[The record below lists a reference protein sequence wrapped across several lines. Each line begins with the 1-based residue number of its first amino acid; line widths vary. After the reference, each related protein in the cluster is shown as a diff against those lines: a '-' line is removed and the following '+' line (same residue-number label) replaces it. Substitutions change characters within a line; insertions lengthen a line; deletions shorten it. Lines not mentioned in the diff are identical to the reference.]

1 VTGKI
6 AVVKLIKQGH
16 ACVRLQKDDR
26 VIVIDP
32 GVFTPEADA
41 LDGAEAILITHEHPD
56 HLDPDRIRRAQADDP
71 NLRIFSNRAVAEQFP
86 DLRIQRVGHEDRF
99 TVAGFDIQVYGDLHA
114 VVHPDIPVVAN
125 SGFLVEGEVFHPGD
139 SFTVPGQRVPTLLTP
154 CDAPWLKAAEM
165 LDYLRE
171 IAPDR
176 AYSIHDAYVSEIGMG
191 VVDSFLAFERERAGT
206 DIRVFKAGET
216 VELPA

>member
-1 VTGKI
+1 
-6 AVVKLIKQGH
+6 VKLTKKGH

-32 GVFTPEADA
+32 GVYTPEADA
-41 LDGAEAILITHEHPD
+41 LAGAEAVLITHEHPD
-56 HLDPDRIRRAQADDP
+56 HLDPDRLRRAQADDP
-71 NLRIFSNRAVAEQFP
+71 ALRIFSNRAVAEQFS
-86 DLRIQRVGHEDRF
+86 DLRIEQVGHEDRF
-99 TVAGFDIQVYGDLHA
+99 TVAGFDVQVYGDLHA

-125 SGFLVEGEVFHPGD
+125 SGFLVDGEVFHPGD
-139 SFTVPGQRVPTLLTP
+139 SFTVPGRRVPTLLTP

-191 VVDSFLAFERERAGT
+191 VVGSFLSFESERTGAE
-206 DIRVFKAGET
+206 IRVFETGES
-216 VELPA
+216 VRL

>member
-1 VTGKI
+1 
-6 AVVKLIKQGH
+6 
-16 ACVRLQKDDR
+16 
-26 VIVIDP
+26 
-32 GVFTPEADA
+32 
-41 LDGAEAILITHEHPD
+41 
-56 HLDPDRIRRAQADDP
+56 
-71 NLRIFSNRAVAEQFP
+71 
-86 DLRIQRVGHEDRF
+86 
-99 TVAGFDIQVYGDLHA
+99 

-125 SGFLVEGEVFHPGD
+125 SGFL
-139 SFTVPGQRVPTLLTP
+139 
-154 CDAPWLKAAEM
+154 
-165 LDYLRE
+165 E